1 VVAFHFDADHCA
13 HSALTR
19 KEDSAH
25 ASFSLTLALAGLGF
39 DLIHP
44 LQTDFD

>member
-1 VVAFHFDADHCA
+1 MVAFHFDANHRA

-25 ASFSLTLALAGLGF
+25 VSFSLTLALAGLGF
-39 DLIHP
+39 D
-44 LQTDFD
+44 